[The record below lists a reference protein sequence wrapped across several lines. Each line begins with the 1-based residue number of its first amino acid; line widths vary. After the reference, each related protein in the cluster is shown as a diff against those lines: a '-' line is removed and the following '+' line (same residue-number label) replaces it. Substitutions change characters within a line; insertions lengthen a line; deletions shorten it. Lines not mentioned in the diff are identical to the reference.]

1 MILLSQAKS
10 RYVLI
15 CGNLAAPLK
24 RSGAHRKTAPLSRA
38 LESCPATS
46 QVAWL
51 SKLTVNPLLN
61 SAGRHAHEIRLRL
74 ADRNGIAD
82 LEFPFPQPRLH
93 LGKAEFNTPAV
104 HLETLRLACNQAI
117 QRRRNVCSKQN
128 SFQVV
133 PGSVLV
139 FLEAGAIVD

>member
-1 MILLSQAKS
+1 MPLRSAAFVAIAVRQVDRLGVRAVAHTDRGQMIFLSQAKS

-15 CGNLAAPLK
+15 CGDLAAPLK

-82 LEFPFPQPRLH
+82 LEFPFPQPRLY

-104 HLETLRLACNQAI
+104 HM
-117 QRRRNVCSKQN
+117 
-128 SFQVV
+128 
-133 PGSVLV
+133 
-139 FLEAGAIVD
+139 